1 MAPNSLGPLDAID
14 LSVILK
20 WQNGG
25 WSVIGRDFLQPFPA
39 SLTTNIRSPRRRP
52 CHSTT
57 FSISPNAQSFLI
69 VANRHDAAQVVPAG
83 RSLRHGDK
91 ARFDSSDDAGTS
103 ASLRRAAAT
112 DRDTAAYTLAKAAR
126 YLRLPSATLRSW
138 VLGREYPTA
147 EGGDESSALI
157 RPASKRPALL
167 SFPNLIEAHVLRS
180 LRTEHGVP
188 VKALRDA
195 LANAQKTLGI
205 DRLLLRPELRATAG
219 KVFLDRYGELID
231 LSASGQLAMR
241 QLFNEHL
248 KRIEWDKSNSP
259 IRLYPFLSV
268 VSTSGE
274 RPIVINPHIAFGRPV
289 VERRGVSTSAI
300 VKRID
305 AGESVEDVANDY
317 DLGQAEIEQAILYER
332 AA

>member
-1 MAPNSLGPLDAID
+1 M
-14 LSVILK
+14 
-20 WQNGG
+20 
-25 WSVIGRDFLQPFPA
+25 
-39 SLTTNIRSPRRRP
+39 
-52 CHSTT
+52 
-57 FSISPNAQSFLI
+57 
-69 VANRHDAAQVVPAG
+69 
-83 RSLRHGDK
+83 
-91 ARFDSSDDAGTS
+91 
-103 ASLRRAAAT
+103 
-112 DRDTAAYTLAKAAR
+112 
-126 YLRLPSATLRSW
+126 
-138 VLGREYPTA
+138 
-147 EGGDESSALI
+147 
-157 RPASKRPALL
+157 
-167 SFPNLIEAHVLRS
+167 
-180 LRTEHGVP
+180 P

-195 LANAQKTLGI
+195 LAYAQKTLGI

-259 IRLYPFLSV
+259 VRLYPFLSV
-268 VSTSGE
+268 VSSGE

-300 VKRID
+300 VERID